1 MAAPMA
7 TRPALAVAPTL
18 RALALVALLLS
29 ATVPLAL
36 LITWSL
42 SREWFY
48 PELMPRAWTAES
60 WLALTRGGPLARA
73 LAVSVSVGMVVGVVG
88 CAAALIVGREITR
101 ITGPRRHL
109 AVAATFLPLAAPPI
123 AFGTGL
129 QYSFIRL
136 GLAGTLPGVALAHLV
151 PAIGFL
157 SLYFFAVFTAYDARI
172 DEEARSLGATPWQV
186 WTRVTLPLLRRP
198 IAGAVALGFLLSW
211 GQLAL
216 TLVIGGGN
224 VHTLP
229 LEVFGYV
236 NSGQNQYA
244 AAGALLLVG
253 PPLIVLAIL
262 IGGGAAHVDAR

>member
-1 MAAPMA
+1 MTAPIA
-7 TRPALAVAPTL
+7 SRPAPAVAPIL
-18 RALALVALLLS
+18 RAVALVALLLS
-29 ATVPLAL
+29 AIVPLAL

-48 PELMPRAWTAES
+48 PELTPHAWTGES
-60 WLALTRGGPLARA
+60 WVALARGGPLARA
-73 LAVSVSVGMVVGVVG
+73 VAVSVSLGTITGVVG
-88 CAAALIVGREITR
+88 CAAALVVGREMTR
-101 ITGPRRHL
+101 ITGALRHL
-109 AVAATFLPLAAPPI
+109 AVAAAFLPVAAPPI
-123 AFGTGL
+123 AFGIGL

-151 PAIGFL
+151 PIIGFL

-186 WTRVTLPLLRRP
+186 WTRVTLPVLRRP

-236 NSGQNQYA
+236 NSGQNAYA

-253 PPLIVLAIL
+253 PPLIVFAALSR
-262 IGGGAAHVDAR
+262 GGAAHVDAR